1 MPKGDFSGRE
11 KRLFLPRVGLPV
23 WSGRLFC
30 FGGVMGDK
38 ITVPHILKMKQ
49 RGEKITCLTAYDYS
63 FARILDEAGVEMLLV
78 GDSLG
83 CVVQGQPNTLAV
95 TMDEMIYHTRLVA
108 RGRKRALL
116 ISDMPFLS
124 YQTSREQALQNAGR
138 FLKEAGAEAVKL
150 EGGVTVRE
158 TIDVIVKAGI
168 PVMGHVGLTPQSVHQ
183 FGGYKI
189 QGREKDRRERVLSD
203 ALAVEEAGAFSIV
216 LEGMPLELAK
226 EITERLTIPT
236 IGIGAGAHCDGQVLV
251 IHDMLG
257 LFDDFTPKF
266 VKRYADLKNTVT
278 GAAKEFIGEVKEKKF
293 PTEEHS
299 FR

>member
-1 MPKGDFSGRE
+1 
-11 KRLFLPRVGLPV
+11 
-23 WSGRLFC
+23 
-30 FGGVMGDK
+30 
-38 ITVPHILKMKQ
+38 
-49 RGEKITCLTAYDYS
+49 
-63 FARILDEAGVEMLLV
+63 
-78 GDSLG
+78 
-83 CVVQGQPNTLAV
+83 
-95 TMDEMIYHTRLVA
+95 
-108 RGRKRALL
+108 
-116 ISDMPFLS
+116 PFLS

-150 EGGVTVRE
+150 EGGVTMRD
-158 TIDVIVKAGI
+158 TIDAIVKAGI

-183 FGGYKI
+183 FGGSKI
-189 QGREKDRRERVLSD
+189 QGREKDRRERVLRD

-266 VKRYADLKNTVT
+266 VKRYADLKNTLA